1 MCILVKSHN
10 GTVTSPF
17 PMLHGSAAEEL
28 YKLQGGIGKDKL
40 EMSRKEMWV
49 DGI

>member
-1 MCILVKSHN
+1 
-10 GTVTSPF
+10 
-17 PMLHGSAAEEL
+17 MLHGSAAEEL

-49 DGI
+49 DGIWPKALQDVPDYTR